1 MKFKA
6 IVLVIVAVVTL
17 SFNVV
22 KRPKSIKMYNPDVE
36 RSFKA
41 YTSIDQNQF
50 N

>member
-22 KRPKSIKMYNPDVE
+22 KRPKSLKMYNPNVE
-36 RSFKA
+36 RA
-41 YTSIDQNQF
+41 YKGFTSIDHNQF

>member
-22 KRPKSIKMYNPDVE
+22 KRPKSMKMYNPDVE
-36 RSFKA
+36 RAFKG
-41 YTSIDQNQF
+41 YISTDQNQF